1 MVVLLCQTHLAKRKQ
16 GVILKT
22 GKTIISTSTFDTEE
36 YAVLIRRSLMGTTEL
51 IENCNRY
58 QFIGYSQLNKYI
70 CSCLKLLKNQIDSG
84 HSVISMEHIK
94 YERVCMLMNMV
105 QLSNWKYVN
114 STYKEKIISSITP
127 YQLIRYID
135 GIKEALLEHNNA
147 LSKFSLAGLCG
158 RMFFLIIKCR
168 ILRGKSL
175 FQCGLSYFWGFMKL
189 NEELHTLHCVFSKHW
204 TIFATG

>member
-1 MVVLLCQTHLAKRKQ
+1 M
-16 GVILKT
+16 
-22 GKTIISTSTFDTEE
+22 
-36 YAVLIRRSLMGTTEL
+36 
-51 IENCNRY
+51 
-58 QFIGYSQLNKYI
+58 
-70 CSCLKLLKNQIDSG
+70 KLLKNQIDSG

-135 GIKEALLEHNNA
+135 GIKEALLEHNNT
-147 LSKFSLAGLCG
+147 LLKFSLAGLCG
-158 RMFFLIIKCR
+158 RMFFLIIKCI

-175 FQCGLSYFWGFMKL
+175 FRCELSYFWGFMKL